1 MLSRGRDIPRLSPI
15 NPLRSRHSFPC
26 LHRVGPG
33 IAPRDDKQ
41 RSRKRQRGGA
51 RFNLGETFTVPLDR
65 HAPTQP
71 PSTRTIARGPEAH
84 ITQVG
89 NRVTMSRSN
98 SLSTLWILELPI
110 LGIGKQNYIL
120 VFWSQYRKRWSSNN
134 YSVLPHTVIFDKH

>member
-15 NPLRSRHSFPC
+15 NPLRSRHSLPC
-26 LHRVGPG
+26 LHCVGPG
-33 IAPRDDKQ
+33 IVPRDDKQ
-41 RSRKRQRGGA
+41 RSLKWQRGGA
-51 RFNLGETFTVPLDR
+51 RFNWGETFTVSPNR

-89 NRVTMSRSN
+89 NGVMMSRSN
-98 SLSTLWILELPI
+98 PFSTLWILELPI

-134 YSVLPHTVIFDKH
+134 YSVLPQTVIFDKH